1 MDFGLALENGA
12 VITKGDLEKLKQP
25 AIAGIFGVNSP
36 ESDREQNGIIGGK
49 IWGACQAMS
58 IFRDP
63 LVCDSLQLE
72 CDVSDPEIIVTKIIA
87 LAKAGE
93 HNADRLVESSTIWQK
108 TPRPN
113 SPPVGTSPSRTARTG
128 TSVGVRAQ

>member
-1 MDFGLALENGA
+1 MVATAAHGPSRNP
-12 VITKGDLEKLKQP
+12 QSP
-25 AIAGIFGVNSP
+25 AIRLNQGYDV
-36 ESDREQNGIIGGK
+36 DV
-49 IWGACQAMS
+49 
-58 IFRDP
+58 DP
-63 LVCDSLQLE
+63 AHIEATRTAFHIVCDSLQLE
-72 CDVSDPEIIVTKIIA
+72 CDMCNPITEIIVTKIIA

-128 TSVGVRAQ
+128 TSVGARAQ

>member
-1 MDFGLALENGA
+1 VD
-12 VITKGDLEKLKQP
+12 P
-25 AIAGIFGVNSP
+25 AHI
-36 ESDREQNGIIGGK
+36 E
-49 IWGACQAMS
+49 AMRTAFH
-58 IFRDP
+58 I
-63 LVCDSLQLE
+63 VCDSLQLE
-72 CDVSDPEIIVTKIIA
+72 CDVGDPITEIIVTKIIA
-87 LAKAGE
+87 LANAGE